1 MTTHKFDPVTLDIIQ
16 NSLEAISD
24 EMFVAMRKTSMS
36 AIIYEVL
43 DMGTGIT
50 DAQGEIASS
59 GAGIPSFVGVLD
71 KAVKAI
77 IAKFPADQIR
87 KGDVFATNDP
97 YYGGVTHLNDCI
109 IAMPVFSEGEIVA
122 WTANIAH
129 WNDVGGMVPGGM
141 SVDASEVFQEGL
153 RLPAIKLIAEG
164 VANQSVMDIMA
175 VNSRLPDFL
184 RGDMWAAISAARIG
198 ERRLLELIAKY
209 GRDTFKAAMEH
220 FMDYGEQVA
229 RGALASLPK
238 GRFELT
244 EPQDDGSLYNVVFEI
259 TDDAFVVD
267 LRNNP
272 PQHKGSQNASYDGA
286 LIAAQMAFKTI
297 IDVDMPANGGAF
309 RPLKLLTTPGTVFHA
324 LEPAAVGFYF
334 EVEVRVYDLMLRCLA
349 PHLPDVLPAG
359 TFASICGTVVGGPHP
374 DTGRHYTI
382 VEPQLG
388 GWGGARGRDGNS
400 AMFSPFHG
408 ETYNCPAEIA
418 EARYG
423 LTVDQLA
430 LDITEAGEGQWRG
443 GPGILIDY
451 RVRADNNF
459 ITIGYTR
466 SVVPPWGIAGGKDGS
481 PNFVEILRRDGGT
494 ERYALATNVMLNT
507 DDVIRIHTG
516 TGGGYGDPTERDPEA
531 VKADIRNGFISA
543 GRARAIYG
551 VEG

>member
-1 MTTHKFDPVTLDIIQ
+1 MTDTTFDPVTLDIIQ

-71 KAVKAI
+71 KAVKAL

-87 KGDVFATNDP
+87 QGDVFATNDP

-141 SVDASEVFQEGL
+141 SVDAVEVFQEGL
-153 RLPAIKLIAEG
+153 RIPAIKLIDGG
-164 VANQSVMDIMA
+164 VANQAVMDIMT

-184 RGDMWAAISAARIG
+184 RGDMWAAIAAARIG

-209 GRDTFKAAMEH
+209 GKSTFQAAMTH
-220 FMDYGEQVA
+220 FMDYGERVSLEA
-229 RGALASLPK
+229 VKTLPRGH
-238 GRFELT
+238 FEVSEL
-244 EPQDDGSLYNVVFEI
+244 QDDGSTYHVGIEI
-259 TDDAFVVD
+259 TDDAFIID

-272 PQHKGSQNASYDGA
+272 EQVRGSKNASYDGV
-286 LIAAQMAFKTI
+286 LIAAQMAFKTA

-309 RPLKLLTTPGTVFHA
+309 RPLKVLTTPGTVFHA
-324 LEPAAVGFYF
+324 LEPAANGYYF
-334 EVEVRVYDLMLRCLA
+334 EVEVRVFDLMLRCLA
-349 PHLPDVLPAG
+349 PYLPKVLPAG
-359 TFASICGTVVGGPHP
+359 TFASICGTVIGGPHP

-382 VEPQLG
+382 VEPQIG
-388 GWGGARGRDGNS
+388 GWGAALGRDGNS

-423 LTVDQLA
+423 LEVDRIA
-430 LDITEAGEGQWRG
+430 LNVTETGEGQWRG
-443 GPGILIDY
+443 GAGIQLDY

-459 ITIGYTR
+459 LSIGYTR
-466 SVVPPWGIAGGKDGS
+466 SVVPPWGLDGGKDGS
-481 PNFVEILRRDGGT
+481 PNFVEVIRTNGTT
-494 ERYALATNVMLNT
+494 ERHALATNVVVNRG
-507 DDVIRIHTG
+507 DIIRVNTG
-516 TGGGYGDPTERDPEA
+516 TGGGYGDPKNRDPA
-531 VKADIRNGFISA
+531 QVQSDIKNGYLTA
-543 GRARAIYG
+543 ERAKAIYG
-551 VEG
+551 